1 MSKQKISIVCGGPS
15 SEYEVSLNSADSILR
30 YIDKDKYDPYIFY
43 ISMEGKAILYKAKE
57 TIEIIEEENLH
68 NLFDEVL
75 KLKDM
80 HMNILALHGEFG
92 EDGVFQSIL
101 QFLKIPFT
109 GCKSSASALC
119 MDKYRAGLIVEKE
132 VEVKVPKTE
141 IYKLKEILQDYKYTE
156 DVCIKPNAKG
166 SSVGVYLIKNQNDLN
181 SALKT
186 LETNFNIDTDF
197 IIQPL
202 IDSDVEVSC
211 GCLEKKDRTF
221 VKLPAIEI
229 IPQTSTFFD
238 YKAKYVKSA
247 SKEVTPPE
255 HISEDLAN
263 KLSQLAIDIHK
274 ILGCSVYSRS
284 DFLIKGNDIYYL
296 ETNTLPG
303 MTNTSLLPQEAKAAG
318 ISFSELIDFLIENS

>member
-1 MSKQKISIVCGGPS
+1 
-15 SEYEVSLNSADSILR
+15 
-30 YIDKDKYDPYIFY
+30 
-43 ISMEGKAILYKAKE
+43 MEGEALLYKANE
-57 TIEIIEEENLH
+57 TIEIIEEENLK

-92 EDGVFQSIL
+92 EDGIFQSIL
-101 QFLKIPFT
+101 QFLEIPFT
-109 GCKSSASALC
+109 GCQSFASALC
-119 MDKYRAGLIVEKE
+119 MDKYRSGLIVEKE
-132 VEVKVPKTE
+132 INVNVPNTE
-141 IYKLKEILQDYKYTE
+141 IYKLDTLLHDYKYTS
-156 DVCIKPNAKG
+156 DICIKPNAKG
-166 SSVGVYLIKNQNDLN
+166 SSVGVYLIKNQKDLN
-181 SALKT
+181 VALDN
-186 LETNFNIDTDF
+186 LEKDFDIDTDF

-202 IDSDVEVSC
+202 IDSDIEVSC
-211 GCLEKKDRTF
+211 GCLEKRDGTF

-238 YKAKYVKSA
+238 YKAKYVKGA
-247 SKEVTPPE
+247 SKEITPPE
-255 HISEDLAN
+255 HVSEDIAE
-263 KLSQLAIDIHK
+263 KLSQLAVDIHK

-284 DFLIKGNDIYYL
+284 DFLIQGNDIYYL